1 MSIFDMVS
9 SSVTFTSICSCRY
22 FNFPS
27 GCDNKFTFTH
37 LLKDEHFYTASLHL
51 WSWLNKIGER
61 SIFLYSFQLEQ
72 FIYWIVFRIKSRVIA
87 SQHPYPFVVLVA
99 TLGSSSLEQLLTMQ
113 FSSRI
118 YLPFQF
124 SFSTSLNGKMRVWFI
139 KNAFKLLTS
148 N

>member
-1 MSIFDMVS
+1 
-9 SSVTFTSICSCRY
+9 
-22 FNFPS
+22 
-27 GCDNKFTFTH
+27 
-37 LLKDEHFYTASLHL
+37 
-51 WSWLNKIGER
+51 
-61 SIFLYSFQLEQ
+61 LEQ
-72 FIYWIVFRIKSRVIA
+72 FIYRIVFRIKSRVIA
-87 SQHPYPFVVLVA
+87 SLHPYPFAVLVA